1 MAQTVASSSP
11 TSHYLAAVDRL
22 EELSRLQDRVQE
34 KKSLLVFGPEGVGK
48 TRLLRAFAA
57 ATPLALYV
65 GQPSSPRDLLIAVLE
80 GMSRNPKRD
89 LRLPSNPK
97 SLRTTSLK
105 GITLRA
111 LDQYPF
117 FLVVDHLSGPSRV
130 VTGLIKEMNYY
141 GRTPIIFASR
151 TPHMED
157 IGALLPMCADRS
169 ERLEIKNFPT
179 SIAVEFARRA
189 AEKTDLHA
197 NNLDSVIHSLVEWC
211 EGNPGS
217 ILEMIRMAQL
227 PRYRMDSQVK
237 AHVLYLDYR
246 MGRR

>member
-1 MAQTVASSSP
+1 MAQSVVSSSP
-11 TSHYLAAVDRL
+11 SPHYLAAVDRL
-22 EELSRLQDRVQE
+22 EESSRLRDRVQE

-57 ATPLALYV
+57 VTPLALYV
-65 GQPSSPRDLLIAVLE
+65 GQPSSPRDLLITILE
-80 GMSRNPKRD
+80 GMVRTAKRD

-117 FLVVDHLSGPSRV
+117 LLVVDHLSGPSRV

-169 ERLEIKNFPT
+169 ERLEIKNFPAP
-179 SIAVEFARRA
+179 IAVEFAWRA

-197 NNLDSVIHSLVEWC
+197 NNLDSVIHSLVEWSD
-211 EGNPGS
+211 GNPGS

-227 PRYRMDSQVK
+227 PKYRMDSQVK